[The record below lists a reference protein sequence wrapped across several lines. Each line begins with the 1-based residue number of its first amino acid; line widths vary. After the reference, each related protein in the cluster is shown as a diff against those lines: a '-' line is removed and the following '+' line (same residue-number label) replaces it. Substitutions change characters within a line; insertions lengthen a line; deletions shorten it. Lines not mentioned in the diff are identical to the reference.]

1 MVGRVSVIGRIFAT
15 TSLRRLLLA
24 SLTIVAILLGLIGM
38 HALSAGANTQSSHSS
53 HSELASG
60 LGSPMQMMPGSDDSA
75 PLAIASALSVSV
87 GIVSVGMVSG
97 GMASVGMVPAGGCT
111 GMCAMNCLLLGMVC
125 ALSLLVALTGL
136 LLGTLP
142 SRLLSGIRTV
152 TRVPRIVS
160 SKFVLPTTASLHMLS
175 ISRI

>member
-1 MVGRVSVIGRIFAT
+1 MVERVSVIGRLFAT

-24 SLTIVAILLGLIGM
+24 SLTIAAILLGLIGM
-38 HALSAGANTQSSHSS
+38 HALSAGANPQTSHAS

-60 LGSPMQMMPGSDDSA
+60 LGSHMQMMAGSDDSA
-75 PLAIASALSVSV
+75 PLAVASALILSAGVV
-87 GIVSVGMVSG
+87 T
-97 GMASVGMVPAGGCT
+97 AGGCT

-136 LLGTLP
+136 LSGKLP

-152 TRVPRIVS
+152 VRVPRIVS
-160 SKFVLPTTASLHMLS
+160 SQFVLPTTASLNMLS
-175 ISRI
+175 ISRT